1 MMENNCVM
9 LQGTGSHVG
18 KSVLVAA
25 LCRIF
30 LQDGLSVAPFKSQNM
45 ALNSYVTSDG
55 GEMGRAQV
63 VQAEAAGLA
72 PNVIMNPVL
81 LKPTG
86 NATSQVIV
94 MGKPVGNLS
103 AKEYH
108 ERYNMT
114 ALSVVETALNK
125 LRSDYDVVVIEGA
138 GSPAEV
144 NLQATEIVNMRIARM
159 ADCPVLLVAD
169 IDKGGA
175 LASVVG
181 TLELLDPD
189 DRDRVKGV
197 IINKFRGDVRLFQP
211 AVDFLE
217 KKTGIPVLGV
227 VPWFQG
233 FRVQEEDTI
242 PEETLKAGREAVE
255 NKLDVVVINLP
266 HISNFTDFDP
276 LEDEPDVQVRY
287 VTKGVKLGN
296 PDMIIIPGSKNTIH
310 DLVYLEKSGLAAAIL
325 EQENRGI
332 PIIGICGGFQML
344 GSELHDP
351 CHTESDIDSIKGLG
365 LLNMITTFDPDKITT
380 QVQGEVIGSGPLLSG
395 VKGER
400 VTGYE
405 IHMGRS
411 ELGDGVVPAF
421 RIFERSTKEV
431 DILDGAVREDGRVLG
446 TYIHGIFDN
455 DVFRRH
461 VLNLIRE
468 DKGWGILVASD
479 AVTVREQREKD
490 FNKLA
495 DVVRANLD
503 IEKIYHIMD
512 VDPEGK
518 QSQSRGAI

>member
-1 MMENNCVM
+1 MTSCIM

-30 LQDGLSVAPFKSQNM
+30 LQDGYKVAPFKSQNM
-45 ALNSYVTSDG
+45 ALNSYVTRDG

-72 PNVIMNPVL
+72 PSVLMNPVL

-86 NATSQVIV
+86 QATSQVIV
-94 MGKPVGNLS
+94 LGKPVGNLS

-108 ERYNMT
+108 EKYNMT
-114 ALSVVETALNK
+114 ALGVVEDSLNK
-125 LRSDYDVVVIEGA
+125 LKSEFEVIVIEGA

-181 TLELLDPD
+181 TLELVDPA
-189 DRDRVKGV
+189 DRARVKGV
-197 IINKFRGDVRLFQP
+197 IINKFRGDIKLFQP

-217 KKTGIPVLGV
+217 AKTGVPVLGV
-227 VPWFQG
+227 VPYFQG

-242 PEETLKAGREAVE
+242 PEDTLKAGRTVEE
-255 NKLDVVVINLP
+255 NKLDVVVISLP

-276 LEDEPDVQVRY
+276 LEDEPDVQLRY
-287 VTKGVKLGN
+287 VGKASKIGN

-310 DLVYLEKSGLAAAIL
+310 DLVFLEKSGLAAAIL
-325 EQENRGI
+325 EQEKRGI
-332 PIIGICGGFQML
+332 PVIGICGGFQIL
-344 GSELHDP
+344 GKELHDP
-351 CHTESDIDSIKGLG
+351 LHTESDIDSVKGLG
-365 LLNMITTFDPDKITT
+365 LLNMTTTFDPDKITT
-380 QVQGEVIGSGPLLSG
+380 QVQAEVIGHGPLLDGLQGQFVS
-395 VKGER
+395 
-400 VTGYE
+400 GYE

-411 ELGDGVVPAF
+411 ELASGVEPAF
-421 RIFERSTKEV
+421 RIYERSTKEV
-431 DILDGAVREDGRVLG
+431 EVLDGAVRSDGRVFG

-455 DVFRRH
+455 DSFRRH
-461 VLNLIRE
+461 IIDLIRE
-468 DKGWGILVASD
+468 QKGWGQLQAEDIL
-479 AVTVREQREKD
+479 TVKEQREKD

-495 DVVRANLD
+495 DVVRNSLNMD
-503 IEKIYHIMD
+503 KLYQIM
-512 VDPEGK
+512 VLDPEEK
-518 QSQSRGAI
+518 QPTASGAE

>member
-1 MMENNCVM
+1 MKSNCIM

-30 LQDGLSVAPFKSQNM
+30 LQDGYKVAPFKSQNM
-45 ALNSYVTSDG
+45 ALNSYVTRDG

-72 PNVIMNPVL
+72 PSVLMNPIL

-86 NATSQVIV
+86 QATSQVIV
-94 MGKPVGNLS
+94 MGRPVGNLS

-108 ERYNMT
+108 EKYNIQ
-114 ALSVVETALNK
+114 AIGVVESALNQLK
-125 LRSDYDVVVIEGA
+125 SEYDLVVIEGA

-159 ADCPVLLVAD
+159 ADCPVFLVAD

-181 TLELLDPD
+181 TLELLDPE
-189 DRDRVKGV
+189 DRARVAGV
-197 IINKFRGDVRLFQP
+197 IINKFRGDIKLFYP

-217 KKTGIPVLGV
+217 EKTGVPVLGV
-227 VPWFQG
+227 VPYFQG

-242 PEETLKAGREAVE
+242 PEDTLKAGRVAVE
-255 NKLDVVVINLP
+255 DKLDVVVINLP

-276 LEDEPDVQVRY
+276 LEDEPDVQLRY
-287 VTKGVKLGN
+287 VSKGNKLGN

-310 DLVYLEKSGLAAAIL
+310 DLVYLEKSGLFDQIL
-325 EQENRGI
+325 EQETRGI
-332 PIIGICGGFQML
+332 PIIGICGGFQIL

-351 CHTESDIDSIKGLG
+351 LHTESDIDSIKGLG
-365 LLNMITTFDPDKITT
+365 LLKMTTTFDPDKITT
-380 QVQGEVIGSGPLLSG
+380 QVQAETIGSGPLLGG
-395 VKGER
+395 VKGAK
-400 VTGYE
+400 VAGYE

-411 ELGDGVVPAF
+411 ELGEGLEPAF
-421 RIFERSTKEV
+421 RIFERSAKGV
-431 DILDGAVREDGRVLG
+431 DILDGAVRPDGMVFG

-455 DVFRRH
+455 DTFRRH
-461 VLNLIRE
+461 VIDTMRE
-468 DKGWGILVASD
+468 RKGWGPLSDIEIL
-479 AVTVREQREKD
+479 TVHEQREKD

-495 DVVRANLD
+495 DVVRTSLD
-503 IEKIYHIMD
+503 MDKVYHIMNMTPD
-512 VDPEGK
+512 VKHSPKTGTE
-518 QSQSRGAI
+518 